1 MSKSEKKW
9 GRVADYRIR
18 HTWRCPNCKEEA
30 TVGPGFYEEAGTP
43 VCGECDTDMEYLRTE
58 VREK

>member
-1 MSKSEKKW
+1 M
-9 GRVADYRIR
+9 GRVADCRVR
-18 HTWRCPNCKEEA
+18 HIWKCPECGEEA
-30 TVGPGFYEEAGTP
+30 TVGPDFYAEAGTP